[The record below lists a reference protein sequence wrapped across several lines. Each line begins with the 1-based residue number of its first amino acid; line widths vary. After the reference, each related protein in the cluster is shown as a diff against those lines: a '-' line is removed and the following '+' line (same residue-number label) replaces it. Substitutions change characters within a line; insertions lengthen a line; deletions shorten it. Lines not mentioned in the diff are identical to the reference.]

1 MANPPSFSGF
11 PIEVITRNCHLLI
24 PGIQRCDGIYY
35 HPVTQRLKQIIT
47 QKNGDEIK
55 IEVGDLEVSE
65 PVNLLRSSRAATE
78 WLRNDEVPH
87 LQFYQKKATNPAIE
101 DELEKVV
108 LVIKILSEYD
118 SKMDL
123 VFIYDLTNL
132 GLLGLSASGD
142 LTTSQKDIVAK
153 LIFNGIK
160 MLNVNYIEV
169 VKSREI
175 LDEILVEN
183 GRKLS
188 ELRQSIFDIQ
198 SVTGERIIEYCK
210 VLLEKSSKIY
220 SKRFYFADCALAQI
234 RHYSGK
240 LDLLDEVIKKAA
252 VIANGNAALG
262 VDIKIIESHLN
273 FSILETV
280 AEASKIIPG
289 NEFGKEQKYLDHLET
304 VAIKTMQLG
313 EKVTGKN
320 MAKNYGK
327 EMTFPAISAFITS
340 YNINFKNILKK
351 YPNNWPVVRVEF
363 STIKKLIEPI
373 KPSAP
378 KPPADEGL
386 IEKTG

>member
-11 PIEVITRNCHLLI
+11 PIEVIARNCHLLI
-24 PGIQRCDGIYY
+24 PGIQRCDGIYF
-35 HPVTQRLKQIIT
+35 HPITKKLKQIIT

-55 IEVGDLEVSE
+55 IEVEDLETSD
-65 PVNLLRSSRAATE
+65 PVNLLRSSRLSTE
-78 WLRNDEVPH
+78 WIRNDEVPH

-108 LVIKILSEYD
+108 LVIKIPSEYD

-160 MLNVNYIEV
+160 MLNFNYNEV
-169 VKSREI
+169 VKSRQI

-188 ELRQSIFDIQ
+188 ELRQSIVDIQ
-198 SVTGERIIEYCK
+198 SVTQERIIDYCI
-210 VLLEKSSKIY
+210 VLLEKSSKFY
-220 SKRFYFADCALAQI
+220 NKRFYFADCALEQI
-234 RHYSGK
+234 RKYSGK
-240 LDLLDEVIKKAA
+240 LNLLDEVIK
-252 VIANGNAALG
+252 NAAALAYYTDSIG

-280 AEASKIIPG
+280 AETSKINTG
-289 NEFGKEQKYLDHLET
+289 TEFGKEYEYLDHLET
-304 VAIKTMQLG
+304 IAIKTMQLG

-327 EMTFPAISAFITS
+327 EMTFPAISAFVS
-340 YNINFKNILKK
+340 KYNDNFIYLLKK
-351 YPNNWPVVRVEF
+351 YPINWPVVRVEF
-363 STIKKLIEPI
+363 STIKKLVEPV
-373 KPSAP
+373 KPMTP
-378 KPPADEGL
+378 KPIDDEGL
-386 IEKTG
+386 PGKTG

>member
-1 MANPPSFSGF
+1 MANPLSFSGF
-11 PIEVITRNCHLLI
+11 PIEVIVRNCHLLI
-24 PGIQRCDGIYY
+24 PGIQRCDGIYF
-35 HPVTQRLKQIIT
+35 HPVTQKLKQIIT

-55 IEVGDLEVSE
+55 IEVEDLEASE
-65 PVNLLRSSRAATE
+65 PVNLLRSSRAAIE

-87 LQFYQKKATNPAIE
+87 LQFYQKKTTNPAIE

-118 SKMDL
+118 SRMDL

-132 GLLGLSASGD
+132 GLLGLSASGN

-153 LIFNGIK
+153 LILNSIK
-160 MLNVNYIEV
+160 MLNVNYLEV
-169 VKSREI
+169 VKSRAI

-188 ELRQSIFDIQ
+188 ELRQSIIDIQ
-198 SVTGERIIEYCK
+198 SVTQEQIIEYCK
-210 VLLEKSSKIY
+210 VLLEKTSKIY

-252 VIANGNAALG
+252 IIANGNAALG
-262 VDIKIIESHLN
+262 MDIKIIESHLN
-273 FSILETV
+273 FSIVEAANETG
-280 AEASKIIPG
+280 KIIPDT
-289 NEFGKEQKYLDHLET
+289 EFGKEQKYLDNLELVT
-304 VAIKTMQLG
+304 IRTLQLG

-327 EMTFPAISAFITS
+327 NMTFPAISAFIS
-340 YNINFKNILKK
+340 KYNEEFIILLKK
-351 YPNNWPVVRVEF
+351 YPNKWPVVRVEF
-363 STIKKLIEPI
+363 STVKKLIEPV
-373 KPSAP
+373 KPSAS

>member
-11 PIEVITRNCHLLI
+11 PIEVIARNCHLLI
-24 PGIQRCDGIYY
+24 PGIQRCDGIYF
-35 HPVTQRLKQIIT
+35 HPVTKKLKQIIT

-55 IEVGDLEVSE
+55 IEVGDLEASE
-65 PVNLLRSSRAATE
+65 PVNLLRGSRAATE

-118 SKMDL
+118 FKMDL

-132 GLLGLSASGD
+132 GLLGLSATGD

-160 MLNVNYIEV
+160 MLNINYIEV

-188 ELRQSIFDIQ
+188 ELRQSIVDIQ
-198 SVTGERIIEYCK
+198 SVTEERIIEYCK

-240 LDLLDEVIKKAA
+240 IDLLDEVIKKAA
-252 VIANGNAALG
+252 IIANGNAALG

-273 FSILETV
+273 FSIVEPV
-280 AEASKIIPG
+280 NEAGKINAG
-289 NEFGKEQKYLDHLET
+289 NEFGKEQEYLNHLET

-327 EMTFPAISAFITS
+327 AMTFPAISAFVTN
-340 YNINFKNILKK
+340 YNDHFIYLLKK
-351 YPNNWPVVRVEF
+351 YPTNWPVVRVEF
-363 STIKKLIEPI
+363 LTIKKLVEPV
-373 KPSAP
+373 KPTAP
-378 KPPADEGL
+378 KPIDDEGL
-386 IEKTG
+386 PGKTG